1 MQMKTPQIDLNK
13 IKELLKKLSLLKNNM
28 ALMVPIFIAIVAGL
42 FFIPTTLLS
51 ARLQRTIAEQSLKSA
66 TEVDRLIKEVK
77 EAGQAEA
84 MEAYVNAYSQDANN
98 IEDLMLQS
106 TMRELLAYDIF
117 PDPCETSPLLF
128 EAVRRGFLTGVEAMI
143 QQLGAGDPPTDAE
156 IDAAL
161 EKSPM
166 RSMYTRGRSGGGG
179 GAYGGGGLGRNYRT
193 MTETDRKILDKLCED
208 RAKAIRIYASPAD
221 LDGYVFWSDWKFEN
235 KAKSLRQ
242 SWYWQMGYW
251 ILEDVADTVEAM
263 NKDGSC
269 VLDSPVKRLTN
280 VSFTLAQTRR
290 PHDRRPADPGRP
302 TGRRPAANSHLRDQ
316 SEDLPGVAA
325 VHRPVLQRR

>member
-1 MQMKTPQIDLNK
+1 
-13 IKELLKKLSLLKNNM
+13 
-28 ALMVPIFIAIVAGL
+28 
-42 FFIPTTLLS
+42 
-51 ARLQRTIAEQSLKSA
+51 
-66 TEVDRLIKEVK
+66 
-77 EAGQAEA
+77 
-84 MEAYVNAYSQDANN
+84 
-98 IEDLMLQS
+98 
-106 TMRELLAYDIF
+106 
-117 PDPCETSPLLF
+117 
-128 EAVRRGFLTGVEAMI
+128 
-143 QQLGAGDPPTDAE
+143 
-156 IDAAL
+156 
-161 EKSPM
+161 
-166 RSMYTRGRSGGGG
+166 MYTRGRSGGGG

-280 VSFTLAQTRR
+280 VSFTLGKQGVRMIGGRRTRAARRDGAQQPT
-290 PHDRRPADPGRP
+290 PSYAINLKTLLAAPPC
-302 TGRRPAANSHLRDQ
+302 TGRYCN
-316 SEDLPGVAA
+316 EDTPTPCTSRFACWSA
-325 VHRPVLQRR
+325 PTR